1 MELLAVQPQ
10 KKSIENNN
18 NYSSMHDRD
27 ILTESAEMN
36 LVTKQIKRIA
46 SFPFIRKQIIMKN
59 EKYKITTLYLFNK
72 IPFYQS
78 VTITE

>member
-1 MELLAVQPQ
+1 
-10 KKSIENNN
+10 
-18 NYSSMHDRD
+18 
-27 ILTESAEMN
+27 
-36 LVTKQIKRIA
+36 
-46 SFPFIRKQIIMKN
+46 MKN